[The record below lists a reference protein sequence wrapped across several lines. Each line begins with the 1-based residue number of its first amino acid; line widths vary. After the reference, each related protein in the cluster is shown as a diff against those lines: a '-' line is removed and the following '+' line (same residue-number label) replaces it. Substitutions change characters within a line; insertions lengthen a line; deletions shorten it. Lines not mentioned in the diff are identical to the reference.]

1 MTETARRL
9 RRLGAPHARA
19 RAFAVVLGGLG
30 AALAAAGLGVALS
43 PAFSGV
49 ALAWTFVVAS
59 AAVATWAVR
68 WTRHEAAAPK
78 LGRLIESAA
87 GGRAGS
93 IVGVV
98 SPTAGKAGTGSAAL
112 LLAADSRAAAVV
124 SLAAPSVDRDIRR
137 TTRRRVAAG
146 MGAALTGVV
155 LFLAGS
161 PPSGRAAAFW
171 HPMRT
176 WRDTHAPVRLAVDR
190 PTGRRGGHG
199 TPTVTVPRGERVT
212 LWTRGPGEPWRA
224 RILSLDADG
233 HVVQQV
239 GPIDADLFLRASSG
253 GGRRAGRKIR
263 VARPPLPPALSAPAP
278 LSPFLFPAAA

>member
-1 MTETARRL
+1 MPETARRL

-30 AALAAAGLGVALS
+30 AALAAAGLGVAWY
-43 PAFSGV
+43 PAFWGV
-49 ALAWTFVVAS
+49 ALAWTLVVAG
-59 AAVATWAVR
+59 AAVAPGAVR
-68 WTRHEAAAPK
+68 WPRHEAAAPK

-124 SLAAPSVDRDIRR
+124 SLAAPSVDRDMRR

-161 PPSGRAAAFW
+161 PASGRAAAFW

-190 PTGRRGGHG
+190 RTVRRGGSV
-199 TPTVTVPRGERVT
+199 TATITVPGGERVT

-224 RILSLDADG
+224 KILPLDADG
-233 HVVQQV
+233 HVVHQV
-239 GPIDADLFLRASSG
+239 GPIEADLFLRASSG
-253 GGRRAGRKIR
+253 GPRSRGAQID
-263 VARPPLPPALSAPAP
+263 RPLSALPPHLRITA
-278 LSPFLFPAAA
+278 